1 MTRSRAAALLFIA
14 AMALP
19 GCVFV
24 AGAAVGA
31 GVIHATG
38 DDTLEVVLHSPPGK
52 VYDEAA
58 EVVRTRGTLDKSR
71 PVVREIEGSVSG
83 ASVTVTVLPEEKGN
97 SRLRVKARRNGG
109 ISPDLETAEQVASWI
124 LKRVT

>member
-1 MTRSRAAALLFIA
+1 MILSRAAALLVIA
-14 AMALP
+14 ATALP
-19 GCVFV
+19 GCMIV

-31 GVIHATG
+31 GVVHATG

-52 VYDEAA
+52 VYDEAE
-58 EVVRTRGTLDKSR
+58 EVVRTRGAIEARR
-71 PVVREIEGSVSG
+71 PLLREIDGSVSG
-83 ASVTVTVLPEEKGN
+83 ASVTVTVLPEEPSQ
-97 SRLRVKARRNGG
+97 SRLRVKARRNAG